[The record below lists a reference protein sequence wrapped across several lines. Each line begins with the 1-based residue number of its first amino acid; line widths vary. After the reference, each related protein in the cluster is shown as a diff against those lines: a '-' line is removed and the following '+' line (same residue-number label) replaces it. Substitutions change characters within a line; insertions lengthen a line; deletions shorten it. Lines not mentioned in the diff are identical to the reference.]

1 MGYGKQD
8 VVSVATKL
16 GRLVNGGVV
25 GYYTG
30 GKTSEIMS
38 HTLPEQLISVV
49 DKHRKIQLSAS
60 LAQSLVPIPGVGLAA
75 SSVVVGSLWKMYYD
89 INQVL
94 GIRISENAGKSLT
107 SAVLTNLG
115 SFAAQGVATTVSEG
129 VKFIPFVGWL
139 ASAGIS
145 TVTSTAIIY
154 GAAYLYMNALC
165 AMYRA
170 KGKFDMNYLTSEIS
184 G

>member
-1 MGYGKQD
+1 MSYGKQD
-8 VVSVATKL
+8 VVTVATKL
-16 GRLVNGGVV
+16 GRLVNGGVL
-25 GYYTG
+25 GYYAG
-30 GKTSEIMS
+30 GKTSAIMS
-38 HTLPEQLISVV
+38 KTLPEQLISVV
-49 DKHRKIQLSAS
+49 DKHKKIQLSAS
-60 LAQSLVPIPGVGLAA
+60 LAQSFIPGASVAA
-75 SSVVVGSLWKMYYD
+75 TAAAVASLWKMYYD

-107 SAVLTNLG
+107 SAVLTNLS

-154 GAAYLYMNALC
+154 GAAYLYMKALC
-165 AMYRA
+165 AMYSA
-170 KGKFDMNYLTSEIS
+170 KGRFDMDYLTSEIS

>member
-1 MGYGKQD
+1 M
-8 VVSVATKL
+8 
-16 GRLVNGGVV
+16 
-25 GYYTG
+25 
-30 GKTSEIMS
+30 
-38 HTLPEQLISVV
+38 
-49 DKHRKIQLSAS
+49 DKHKKIQLSAS
-60 LAQSLVPIPGVGLAA
+60 LAQSFIPVAGVAA
-75 SSVVVGSLWKMYYD
+75 TAAAVASLWKMYYD

-94 GIRISENAGKSLT
+94 GIKISENAGKSLT
-107 SAVLTNLG
+107 SAVLTNLS

-154 GAAYLYMNALC
+154 GAAYLYMKALC
-165 AMYRA
+165 AMYSA
-170 KGKFDMNYLTSEIS
+170 KGRFDMDYLTSEIS